1 MKAAVVRETPNGYVD
16 LIDDWTPRPLTFG
29 EALVDVEYVGLCHT
43 DLHVA
48 GADFGNQMK

>member
-29 EALVDVEYVGLCHT
+29 EALVDVQDKIKLT
-43 DLHVA
+43 D
-48 GADFGNQMK
+48 FCK